1 MSRQGP
7 DLPDLVGELARTTEQ
22 LRDELE
28 AESGGPMRP
37 PKPSELVRFTS
48 EVTIPAIVLLLE
60 TNVRA
65 LRLLQRTLRFAQGG
79 AEQPE
84 TSRGEARKRAE
95 DLGRETLGRLD
106 SALGDLQDALSGR
119 PADDETKELLEEAR
133 DLRSKVENRLERTAR
148 EMDGSPP
155 EEAEP
160 MAENADQPTDGT
172 DLPIG
177 GEDSAGDGE
186 EVPVDVD
193 AELQSI
199 KDDVDDDSKE

>member
-133 DLRSKVENRLERTAR
+133 DLRNKVENRLERTAR

>member
-1 MSRQGP
+1 MSRQEP

-28 AESGGPMRP
+28 AETGGSMRP
-37 PKPSELVRFTS
+37 PKPGELVRFTS

-65 LRLLQRTLRFAQGG
+65 LRLLQRTLRFAQGR

-84 TSRGEARKRAE
+84 TSRGQARKRAE

-106 SALGDLQDALSGR
+106 SALVDLQEALSGR
-119 PADDETKELLEEAR
+119 PADDDTRELLEEAR
-133 DLRSKVENRLERTAR
+133 DLRSQVESRLEAAAG

-155 EEAEP
+155 EGAEP
-160 MAENADQPTDGT
+160 MAEDNDQPAEGT

-199 KDDVDDDSKE
+199 KDDVDDDSDE